1 LLRACG
7 GIDPSLNRHPAK
19 FDLHGGK
26 VSRILGIGLAVVL
39 AIGVLAAIVISF
51 TQTHGSPAAKL
62 VVVRGVIGSE
72 KQPFFQDPAVIAEF
86 HAKGYDVQVDTAGS
100 RQIATSVDLSK
111 YDFAFPA
118 GEPAGIKIQQ
128 DHHAKATYVPFF
140 TPMAIASFKT
150 IATLLKSAGVVT
162 TSNGVDVFD
171 VKAFLA
177 LVAQNKR
184 WSDIQGNTT
193 YSAGTSILVT
203 STDPS
208 TSNSAAMY
216 LSIASYVANGNNV
229 VQDQSQAQ
237 SVLPVIAPIFT
248 RQGLT
253 LASTEAPF
261 QDYLTIGMGKDPMVM
276 IYEAQFLARQAAKD
290 GSITSDRELLYPS
303 PTVFSKHTLVPLT
316 ANGDAIG
323 KLLTNDT
330 KLQSL
335 AVKYG
340 FRTSDPTAFTKYLT
354 DRGVTPPP
362 ALVNVIEPPTYD
374 NLEALITGIA
384 KLQTQAK

>member
-1 LLRACG
+1 M
-7 GIDPSLNRHPAK
+7 
-19 FDLHGGK
+19 
-26 VSRILGIGLAVVL
+26 SRVLGIGLAVVL
-39 AIGVLAAIVISF
+39 ALGVVAAIVISF
-51 TQTHGSPAAKL
+51 AQGHTPASTRL
-62 VVVRGVIGSE
+62 VTVHGVIGSE
-72 KQPFFQDPAVIAEF
+72 KLPFFQDSAVIAEF

-100 RQIATSVDLSK
+100 RQIATTVDLSK

-128 DHHAKATYVPFF
+128 DHHARATYVPFF

-150 IATLLKSAGVVT
+150 IAALLKTAGVVT
-162 TSNGVDVFD
+162 TVNGVDVFD

-184 WSDIQGNTT
+184 WTDIAGNTT
-193 YSAGTSILVT
+193 YPAGKSILIT
-203 STDPS
+203 STDPA

-216 LSIASYVANGNNV
+216 LSITSYVANGNNV

-237 SVLPVIAPIFT
+237 LVLPAVAPVFT

-253 LASTEAPF
+253 LSSTEAPF
-261 QDYLTIGMGKDPMVM
+261 QDYLSIGIGRSPMVM
-276 IYEAQFLARQAAKD
+276 IYEAQYLARQTAKD
-290 GSITSDRELLYPS
+290 GSITSDKEMMYPS
-303 PTVFSKHTLVPLT
+303 PTVFSKHTLVPLN
-316 ANGDAIG
+316 ANGDAVG
-323 KLLTNDT
+323 KLLTTDP

-340 FRTSDPTAFTKYLT
+340 FRTSDPTAFNKYLT

-362 ALVNVIEPPTYD
+362 QLVNVIDPPTYD
-374 NLEALITGIA
+374 NLEALIKGIA
-384 KLQTQAK
+384 GVQSQLKGGTS

>member
-1 LLRACG
+1 
-7 GIDPSLNRHPAK
+7 
-19 FDLHGGK
+19 
-26 VSRILGIGLAVVL
+26 VSRVLGIGLAAVL
-39 AIGVLAAIVISF
+39 AIGVVAAIVISIA
-51 TQTHGSPAAKL
+51 QGHAPGSTHL
-62 VVVRGVIGSE
+62 VTVKGVIGSE
-72 KQPFFQDPAVIAEF
+72 KLPFFQDSEVIAEF

-100 RQIATSVDLSK
+100 RQIATTVDLSK

-118 GEPAGIKIQQ
+118 GEPAGLKIQQ
-128 DHHAKATYVPFF
+128 DKHAKTAYVPFF
-140 TPMAIASFKT
+140 TPMAIASFKS
-150 IATLLKSAGVVT
+150 IADLLKAEGVVST
-162 TSNGVDVFD
+162 VNGADIFD
-171 VKAFLA
+171 VKAFMA

-184 WSDIQGNTT
+184 WTDIPNNTS
-193 YSAGTSILVT
+193 YPAGKSILIT
-203 STDPS
+203 STDPA

-229 VQDQSQAQ
+229 VQDSSQAQ
-237 SVLPVIAPIFT
+237 AVLPAVAPIFT

-253 LASTEAPF
+253 LSSSEAPF
-261 QDYLTIGMGKDPMVM
+261 QDYLSIGIGRSPMVM
-276 IYEAQFLARQAAKD
+276 IYEAQYLALAAAKSA
-290 GSITSDRELLYPS
+290 SITPDREMMYPS
-303 PTVFSKHTLVPLT
+303 PTVFSKHTLVPLD

-323 KLLTNDT
+323 KLLSTDP

-362 ALVNVIEPPTYD
+362 QLVNVIDPPTYD
-374 NLEALITGIA
+374 NLEAMINGIA

>member
-1 LLRACG
+1 M
-7 GIDPSLNRHPAK
+7 
-19 FDLHGGK
+19 
-26 VSRILGIGLAVVL
+26 SRVLGIGLAAVL
-39 AIGVLAAIVISF
+39 AIGVLAAIVISYAQSH
-51 TQTHGSPAAKL
+51 TPASTKL
-62 VVVRGVIGSE
+62 VVVHGVIGSE
-72 KQPFFQDPAVIAEF
+72 KLPFFQDSGVIAEF
-86 HAKGYDVQVDTAGS
+86 HARGYDVQVDTAGS
-100 RQIATSVDLSK
+100 RQIATTVDLSK

-128 DHHAKATYVPFF
+128 DRHAKATYVPFF
-140 TPMAIASFKT
+140 TPMAIASFKP
-150 IATLLKSAGVVT
+150 IAALLKTAGVVT
-162 TSNGVDVFD
+162 TANGADTFD
-171 VKAFLA
+171 MKAFLQ

-184 WSDIQGNTT
+184 WTDIPGNTT
-193 YSAGTSILVT
+193 YPAGKSILVT

-229 VQDQSQAQ
+229 VQDQTQAQ
-237 SVLPVIAPIFT
+237 AVLPSVAPIFT

-253 LASTEAPF
+253 LSSSEAPF
-261 QDYLTIGMGKDPMVM
+261 QDYLSIGIGRSPMVM
-276 IYEAQFLARQAAKD
+276 IYEAQYLARETAKD
-290 GSITSDRELLYPS
+290 GSITLDKEMMYPS
-303 PTVFSKHTLVPLT
+303 PTVFSKHTLVPLD

-323 KLLTNDT
+323 KLLTNDP

-340 FRTSDPTAFTKYLT
+340 FRTSDPSAFNKYLS

-362 ALVNVIEPPTYD
+362 QLVNVIDPPTYD

>member
-1 LLRACG
+1 M
-7 GIDPSLNRHPAK
+7 
-19 FDLHGGK
+19 
-26 VSRILGIGLAVVL
+26 SRILGIGLAVVL
-39 AIGVLAAIVISF
+39 AIGVVAAIVISL
-51 TQTHGSPAAKL
+51 TQGRGTASIHT
-62 VVVRGVIGSE
+62 VTVRGVIGSE
-72 KQPFFQDPAVIAEF
+72 KLPFFQDPAVIAEF
-86 HAKGYDVQVDTAGS
+86 RAKGYDVQVDTAGS
-100 RQIATSVDLSK
+100 RQIATTVDLSK

-128 DHHAKATYVPFF
+128 DRHARATYVPFF
-140 TPMAIASFKT
+140 TPMAIASFKS
-150 IATLLKSAGVVT
+150 IAGLLKSAGVVT
-162 TSNGVDVFD
+162 TTNGSDIFD

-184 WSDIQGNTT
+184 WTDIPNNTS
-193 YSAGTSILVT
+193 YPAGKSILIT

-237 SVLPVIAPIFT
+237 AVLPAVAPIFT

-253 LASTEAPF
+253 LSSSEAPF
-261 QDYLTIGMGKDPMVM
+261 LDYLSIGIGRSPMVM
-276 IYEAQFLARQAAKD
+276 IYEAQYLAREAAKD
-290 GSITSDRELLYPS
+290 GSITADKELMYPS
-303 PTVFSKHTLVPLT
+303 PTVFSKHTLVPLN
-316 ANGDAIG
+316 ANGNAIG
-323 KLLTNDT
+323 QLLTNDP
-330 KLQSL
+330 KLQAL

-340 FRTSDPTAFTKYLT
+340 FRTSDPTAFNNYLN

-362 ALVNVIEPPTYD
+362 QLVNVIDPPTYD

>member
-1 LLRACG
+1 M
-7 GIDPSLNRHPAK
+7 
-19 FDLHGGK
+19 
-26 VSRILGIGLAVVL
+26 SRVLGIGLAVVL
-39 AIGVLAAIVISF
+39 AVGVLVAIVVSF
-51 TQTHGSPAAKL
+51 TQSHGGAATTRL
-62 VVVRGVIGSE
+62 VVVHGVIGSE
-72 KQPFFQDPAVIAEF
+72 KLPFFQDADVVNEF

-100 RQIATSVDLSK
+100 RQIATTVDLSK

-128 DHHAKATYVPFF
+128 DHHARATYVPFF
-140 TPMAIASFKT
+140 TPMAIASFKS
-150 IATLLKSAGVVT
+150 IAALLKTAGVVT
-162 TSNGVDVFD
+162 TANGVDVFD
-171 VKAFLA
+171 MKAFLQ

-184 WSDIQGNTT
+184 WTDIPGNTA
-193 YSAGTSILVT
+193 YPAGKSILIT

-237 SVLPVIAPIFT
+237 SVLPMVAPIFT

-253 LASTEAPF
+253 LASSEAPF
-261 QDYLTIGMGKDPMVM
+261 QDYLSIGIGRSPMVM
-276 IYEAQFLARQAAKD
+276 IYEAQYLARQAAKD
-290 GSITSDRELLYPS
+290 GSITADKEMMYPS
-303 PTVFSKHTLVPLT
+303 PTVFSKHTLVPLN

-323 KLLTNDT
+323 KLLTSDA

-335 AVKYG
+335 AVRYG

-362 ALVNVIEPPTYD
+362 QLVNVIDPPTYG
-374 NLEALITGIA
+374 NLEAMITGIA
-384 KLQTQAK
+384 GLQLQAK

>member
-1 LLRACG
+1 M
-7 GIDPSLNRHPAK
+7 
-19 FDLHGGK
+19 
-26 VSRILGIGLAVVL
+26 SRVLGIGLAAVL

-51 TQTHGSPAAKL
+51 AQGHTPASTH
-62 VVVRGVIGSE
+62 VVAVHGVIGSE
-72 KQPFFQDPAVIAEF
+72 KLPFFQDADVIAEF

-100 RQIATSVDLSK
+100 RQIATTVDLSK

-140 TPMAIASFKT
+140 TPMAIASFKS
-150 IATLLKSAGVVT
+150 IAALLKTNGVVT
-162 TSNGVDVFD
+162 TVNGADIFD
-171 VKAFLA
+171 VKTFLA

-184 WSDIQGNTT
+184 WTDIPNNTS
-193 YSAGTSILVT
+193 YPAGKSILIT
-203 STDPS
+203 STDPM

-237 SVLPVIAPIFT
+237 AVLPAVAPIFT

-253 LASTEAPF
+253 LSSSEAPF
-261 QDYLTIGMGKDPMVM
+261 QDYLSIGIGRSPMVM

-290 GSITSDRELLYPS
+290 GSITPDKEMMYPS
-303 PTVFSKHTLVPLT
+303 PTVFSKHTLVPLN

-323 KLLTNDT
+323 KLLTNDAR
-330 KLQSL
+330 LQSL

-340 FRTSDPTAFTKYLT
+340 FRTSDPTAFNKYLT

-362 ALVNVIEPPTYD
+362 QLVNVIDPPTYS
-374 NLEALITGIA
+374 NLEALIDGIA
-384 KLQTQAK
+384 RLQTQAR

>member
-1 LLRACG
+1 
-7 GIDPSLNRHPAK
+7 
-19 FDLHGGK
+19 
-26 VSRILGIGLAVVL
+26 
-39 AIGVLAAIVISF
+39 
-51 TQTHGSPAAKL
+51 
-62 VVVRGVIGSE
+62 
-72 KQPFFQDPAVIAEF
+72 QDSSVIAEF

-100 RQIATSVDLSK
+100 RQIATTVDLSR

-128 DHHAKATYVPFF
+128 KSHAKATYVPFF

-150 IATLLKSAGVVT
+150 IAGLLKSAGVVT
-162 TSNGVDVFD
+162 TVNGVDMFD

-177 LVAQNKR
+177 LIAQNKR
-184 WSDIQGNTT
+184 WTDIPNNSS
-193 YSAGTSILVT
+193 YPAGTSILIT
-203 STDPS
+203 STDPQ

-229 VQDQSQAQ
+229 VQDQTQAQ
-237 SVLPVIAPIFT
+237 QVLPAVAPIFT

-253 LASTEAPF
+253 LSSTEAPF
-261 QDYLTIGMGKDPMVM
+261 EDYLSIGIGKDPMVM
-276 IYEAQFLARQAAKD
+276 IYEAQFLAREAAKD
-290 GSITSDRELLYPS
+290 GSITSDRELMYPS

-316 ANGDAIG
+316 PNGDSIG
-323 KLLTNDT
+323 KLLSTDP

-340 FRTSDPTAFTKYLT
+340 FRTSDPTAFTTYLT
-354 DRGVTPPP
+354 NRGVTPPP
-362 ALVNVIEPPTYD
+362 QLVNIIDPPTYD

-384 KLQTQAK
+384 GLQKQLKGGS

>member
-1 LLRACG
+1 M
-7 GIDPSLNRHPAK
+7 
-19 FDLHGGK
+19 
-26 VSRILGIGLAVVL
+26 SRVLGIGLAVVL
-39 AIGVLAAIVISF
+39 AIGVLAAIGVSYY
-51 TQTHGSPAAKL
+51 QAHSSGGAATK
-62 VVVRGVIGSE
+62 VVTVKGVIGSE
-72 KQPFFQDPAVIAEF
+72 KLPFFQDSGVIAEF
-86 HAKGYDVQVDTAGS
+86 RAHGYDVQADTAGS

-118 GEPAGIKIQQ
+118 GEPAGLKIQQ
-128 DHHAKATYVPFF
+128 DRHAKANYVPFF

-150 IATLLKSAGVVT
+150 IADLLKTAGVVT
-162 TSNGVDVFD
+162 TANGVDVFD

-184 WSDIQGNTT
+184 WKDIPNNTA
-193 YSAGTSILVT
+193 YGAGTSILIT

-229 VQDQSQAQ
+229 VQSASQAQ
-237 SVLPVIAPIFT
+237 SVLPSVAPIFT

-253 LASTEAPF
+253 LSSTEAPF
-261 QDYLTIGMGKDPMVM
+261 QDYLSIGIGKDPMVM
-276 IYEAQFLARQAAKD
+276 IYESQFLAREAAKD
-290 GSITSDRELLYPS
+290 GSITADRELMYPS

-316 ANGDAIG
+316 SNGDAVG
-323 KLLTNDT
+323 KLLLNDS

-340 FRTSDPTAFTKYLT
+340 FRTSDPGAFSKYLT

-362 ALVNVIEPPTYD
+362 QLVNIIDPPTYD

-384 KLQTQAK
+384 RLQTQSAS